1 MHRAAHQLLDTPL
14 IFRDPI
20 VVGLVPE
27 ASERCI
33 RANIDERQTPIATL
47 YRALFAFR
55 SRFTED
61 RLAEAVGRSV
71 GQYVIVGAG
80 LDTFPWRQPAFAE
93 SIQIFYVDHPASLGW
108 TRARVR
114 ERGLSTPSNLTYV
127 AADLAKHELAE
138 RLTDSGFN
146 REARAFF
153 SLLGVTQYVSH
164 DALDALFGFIA
175 SLPGGSEI
183 VFSFV
188 PPDNELDGDDLE
200 AVSASTKVIGELG
213 EPWITRFRASELVG
227 HLSRLG
233 FSDVLHVTSE
243 RAHQLYFAGRCDKL
257 RAPALE
263 QLIAAKV

>member
-1 MHRAAHQLLDTPL
+1 MASVECVFLFYPAR
-14 IFRDPI
+14 
-20 VVGLVPE
+20 
-27 ASERCI
+27 ASEQSI
-33 RANIDERQTPIATL
+33 RANIDERRTPINAL
-47 YRALFAFR
+47 YRALFAFP
-55 SRFTED
+55 SRFAED

-71 GQYVIVGAG
+71 SQYAIVGAG

-93 SIQIFYVDHPASLGW
+93 SIDIFYVDHPASLAW
-108 TRARVR
+108 TGARIR

-138 RLTDSGFN
+138 RLTDLGFN
-146 REARAFF
+146 RKAGAFF
-153 SLLGVTQYVSH
+153 SLLGVTQYVSR

-175 SLPGGSEI
+175 SLPRGSEI
-183 VFSFV
+183 VLSFV
-188 PPDNELDGDDLE
+188 PPDDELDGGDLQ
-200 AVSASTKVIGELG
+200 ALVTSTKVIGELG

-233 FSDVLHVTSE
+233 FSDVFHVTSE
-243 RAHQLYFAGRCDKL
+243 DAHQLYFADRSDKL